1 MCFLETGCDEGKVSS
16 LHILPKFTT
25 IEEAWILKIMELIL
39 KNIDVV
45 DVKHDFIMN
54 KKFQMPVYK
63 LNHLAIDF

>member
-1 MCFLETGCDEGKVSS
+1 
-16 LHILPKFTT
+16 
-25 IEEAWILKIMELIL
+25 MELIL

>member
-1 MCFLETGCDEGKVSS
+1 MCP
-16 LHILPKFTT
+16 HIDSINQGMPAHTPKIHYNWGGMNIKNYGINF
-25 IEEAWILKIMELIL
+25 